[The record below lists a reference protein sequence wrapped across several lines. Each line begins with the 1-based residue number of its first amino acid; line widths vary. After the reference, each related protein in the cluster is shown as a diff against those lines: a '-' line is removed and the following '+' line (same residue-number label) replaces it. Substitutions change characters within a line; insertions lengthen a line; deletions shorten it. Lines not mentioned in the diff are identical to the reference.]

1 MTARKKTRAELEAAR
16 REHREQIEQAH
27 QAHLETPPAA
37 PEAHRT
43 GMYYGSEALV
53 VRGRPER

>member
-1 MTARKKTRAELEAAR
+1 MAKRKPSKAQTEAAR
-16 REHREQIEQAH
+16 RAHREQIEADH
-27 QAHLETPPAA
+27 QARLETMPIAPA
-37 PEAHRT
+37 AHRT